1 MEPPRQLIY
10 LALHTLLGFNLLI
23 CDNVKGEYGQSLKTE
38 GETVS
43 DKIYSFFKITFLT
56 DFGNCL

>member
-38 GETVS
+38 GESVS
-43 DKIYSFFKITFLT
+43 NKIYNFSKSRS
-56 DFGNCL
+56 

>member
-38 GETVS
+38 GESVS
-43 DKIYSFFKITFLT
+43 NKIYNFSKSRF
-56 DFGNCL
+56 